1 MNYIF
6 TASVEQRQKWDQ
18 EIIGLYSTV
27 KDDTR
32 SFSILIQNA
41 RYVKVQDM
49 TPEDLDVED
58 FLDSEKMSFT
68 VRLNLLQR
76 VLFHFYNK
84 WFGLQ
89 DYVCVVK
96 YRKEEVH

>member
-6 TASVEQRQKWDQ
+6 AASVEQIQKWDQ
-18 EIIGLYSTV
+18 EIIGLYVTV
-27 KDDTR
+27 KDGTR

-49 TPEDLDVED
+49 TPEDLGGEG
-58 FLDSEKMSFT
+58 FLDSEKMSFE
-68 VRLNLLQR
+68 VRLSLIQR
-76 VLFHFYNK
+76 VLFRFYNK
-84 WFGLQ
+84 CFGVQ

-96 YRKEEVH
+96 YRK

>member
-1 MNYIF
+1 L
-6 TASVEQRQKWDQ
+6 K
-18 EIIGLYSTV
+18 
-27 KDDTR
+27 K
-32 SFSILIQNA
+32 

-49 TPEDLDVED
+49 TLEDLDGES
-58 FLDSEKMSFT
+58 FLDSEKMSFA

-76 VLFHFYNK
+76 DLFHFYNK

-96 YRKEEVH
+96 YQKEEVD

>member
-1 MNYIF
+1 
-6 TASVEQRQKWDQ
+6 VEQRQKWDQ

-27 KDDTR
+27 KDGTR

-41 RYVKVQDM
+41 RCVKVQDM
-49 TPEDLDVED
+49 TPEDLDGED
-58 FLDSEKMSFT
+58 FLDSEKMSFA

-89 DYVCVVK
+89 DYVYVVK
-96 YRKEEVH
+96 YRKEEVD